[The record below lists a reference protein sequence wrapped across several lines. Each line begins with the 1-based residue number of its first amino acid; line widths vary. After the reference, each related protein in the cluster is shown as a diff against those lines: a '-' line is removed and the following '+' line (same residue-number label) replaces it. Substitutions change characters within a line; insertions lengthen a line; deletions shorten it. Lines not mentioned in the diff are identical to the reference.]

1 MQNKRQTIAERIENV
16 IDRRKGRGKYV
27 GKGHLDK
34 IKEKKA
40 FFTKLLRLLADYQSF
55 RKTVLDQ
62 TDKNKGEFY
71 EMSLKD
77 SEFKDNVIKCL
88 PDKAMISIQRALAEC
103 LKFEKR
109 FDREIINISV
119 VGEAGSG
126 KSRLLQTICGVG
138 DDIIP
143 SDKGGDVTGAK
154 STVSNHAGDTYA
166 EITFY
171 SEQEI
176 VAEVQGY
183 LDALNSGIKLSN
195 FNEIQFINVDRID
208 TITTTATG
216 GSLLNHLRK
225 YVDNFSKY
233 SSKIGKKET
242 IPASDIRS
250 YVSQF
255 AVGNNMLRYYTY
267 LGVKQADIFTEF
279 PIPDVGKIR
288 LIDTIGIGDT
298 ALNIERKMLET
309 LKNDSDSAIV
319 LRKNDINRW
328 DIRDKD
334 DILYDKLK
342 EALGDSCIEYWLCYV
357 VNAYGGE
364 IERKAGEAIRDNLLY
379 QKNRKIS
386 FAASVDCANY
396 NDVHDNLLI
405 PLLSRIEDNLTRI
418 DNELLKSANA
428 IFLEAHKELFGFYTE
443 LQKIL
448 AGGLKEYLQSGGK
461 NFDDL
466 FDEMEFSNELKSLE
480 KKYKPTFK
488 DKKDKELQDPES
500 KELLEAVEE
509 VTKSIATRCPTED
522 EILKRLARGDQEGG
536 PDEVYHYY
544 ANNLRTRVREDFEE
558 VNKKCILDIQDSAK
572 KEIIKIIRSSE
583 GGLLGMVPLM
593 EEIPCPCEGYDNSI
607 EWLGVFTEERLNN
620 YPLVKAAFSE
630 LYNRKLLIADV
641 IEDNVEKAL
650 RFLIPD
656 KNNESFI
663 NLTFKDMKDEEIAYM
678 IEQTLS
684 NSIRD
689 ISDDLSNGIKE
700 MLSIPY
706 RRFYTWVNVLRD
718 KLFINKEGKRDLKN
732 FYRDEAAPFVWKDKI
747 IHEKETNEAKKQ
759 WIVFSESFAKYIT
772 RDSYVVTIESGND
785 NN

>member
-1 MQNKRQTIAERIENV
+1 MQNKEQTIAERIDNV

-27 GKGHLDK
+27 GRGHLDT
-34 IKEKKA
+34 IKEKKT
-40 FFTKLLRLLADYQSF
+40 FFSKLLRDLTDYQLF

-62 TDKNKGEFY
+62 IDKNKGEFY

-77 SEFKDNVIKCL
+77 SEFKDNVINCL
-88 PDKAMISIQRALAEC
+88 PDKAIISVQRALAEC
-103 LKFEKR
+103 SAFEKR
-109 FDREIINISV
+109 FDRDIINISV

-176 VAEVQGY
+176 MTEVQGY
-183 LDALNSGIKLSN
+183 LDALNSGIRLSN
-195 FNEIQFINVDRID
+195 FNEIQFINVDSIN
-208 TITTTATG
+208 TITTTGA
-216 GSLLNHLRK
+216 SLLDHLRK

-242 IPASDIRS
+242 IEASDIRS

-255 AVGNNMLRYYTY
+255 AVGNTSLKYYTY

-279 PIPDVGKIR
+279 RIPDVGKVR

-298 ALNIERKMLET
+298 ALNIEKKMLET

-319 LRKNDINRW
+319 LRKNDTTRW

-334 DILYDKLK
+334 NILYDKLK

-357 VNAYGGE
+357 VNAYGGKD
-364 IERKAGEAIRDNLLY
+364 ERKAGEAIRDNLLN

-386 FAASVDCANY
+386 YAASVDCANY
-396 NDVHDNLLI
+396 EEVRDSLLI
-405 PLLSRIEDNLTRI
+405 PLLSRIENNLDRI
-418 DNELLKSANA
+418 DNELLKSANVL
-428 IFLEAHKELFGFYTE
+428 FSEAHKELFGFYTD

-466 FDEMEFSNELKSLE
+466 FDEMEFSSELKKLE
-480 KKYKPTFK
+480 NKYKPIPK
-488 DKKDKELQDPES
+488 DKRSKDPES
-500 KELLEAVEE
+500 KELLEAIEE
-509 VTKSIATRCPTED
+509 VTKFIATRCPTED
-522 EILKRLARGDQEGG
+522 EISKRLARGDQEGG
-536 PDEVYHYY
+536 PDEVYHYF
-544 ANNLRTRVREDFEE
+544 AGNLRAKVREDFEE

-572 KEIIKIIRSSE
+572 REIIKIIRSSE
-583 GGLLGMVPLM
+583 GGSLGMVPLIG
-593 EEIPCPCEGYDNSI
+593 EIPCPSEGDDNSI
-607 EWLGVFTEERLNN
+607 EWLGVFIEERLHD
-620 YPLVKAAFSE
+620 YPLVKGAFTE
-630 LYNRKLLIADV
+630 LFNRKLLIADV
-641 IEDNVEKAL
+641 VEDKVEKAL
-650 RFLIPD
+650 RFLVPD
-656 KNNESFI
+656 PNNESFVKLI
-663 NLTFKDMKDEEIAYM
+663 FKDMTDEEIAYM

-684 NSIRD
+684 NTIQD
-689 ISDDLSNGIKE
+689 ISDDLLNGIKD

-718 KLFINKEGKRDLKN
+718 KLFIKKEGKRDLKN
-732 FYRDEAAPFVWKDKI
+732 FYRDEAASFVWKDKI
-747 IHEKETNEAKKQ
+747 IYENETNEAKRQ
-759 WIVFSESFAKYIT
+759 WIDFSERFSKYISK
-772 RDSYVVTIESGND
+772 DSYIVKIEQKNGIN
-785 NN
+785 